1 MRLLLIPDPTSPN
14 GEDAFCREIAQRA
27 PARGHSARM
36 EMAPS
41 GSPEA
46 ASEKLAAH
54 GFARDCDVVIINS
67 LQPAALIAAKALSR
81 PTVLRLIDSY
91 IGAPPDSFA
100 EVKRLVITADLLLLP
115 SRHMVGLVADWGVS
129 EDRMRVIP
137 YAYDQILAQQ
147 IALVTVRAARARGF
161 TLVTAGVIDKTSL
174 SGFETVLSA
183 VSRLRMDVHVTVIGD
198 GPALPTLKERAQAL
212 MLGDRATFLGE
223 LPHVKKMEYFRSA
236 KAFIEPTG
244 RQGFP
249 SLALYA
255 LSEGCPVL
263 GARAGALPEFIRDG
277 ENGLLFTP
285 DDAAALAEH
294 IITLNTT
301 PGLSLR
307 LIAEGVRTVERHS
320 WDATVATALDAVET
334 LEVSKPS

>member
-1 MRLLLIPDPTSPN
+1 MRLLLIPDPSSPN
-14 GEDAFCREIAQRA
+14 GEDAFCREIAKRA
-27 PARGHSARM
+27 SARGHSARM

-41 GSPEA
+41 GPPASA
-46 ASEKLAAH
+46 AQELVSH
-54 GFARDCDVVIINS
+54 GFANDCDAVVINS

-91 IGAPPDSFA
+91 VGAPPDSLA
-100 EVKRLVITADLLLLP
+100 EVKRLAAAADLLLLP
-115 SRHMVGLVADWGVS
+115 SRHLLSLVVGWGVP
-129 EDRMRVIP
+129 EERMRVIP

-161 TLVTAGVIDKTSL
+161 PIVTAGVVDETSL
-174 SGFETVLSA
+174 PGFETVLSA
-183 VSRLRMDVHVTVIGD
+183 VSRLRMDVHVTIIGD
-198 GPALPTLKERAQAL
+198 GPSLPALKARAQAL

-223 LPHVKKMEYFRSA
+223 LAHLKKMEYFRSA
-236 KAFIEPTG
+236 KAFVEPTG
-244 RQGFP
+244 RHGFP
-249 SLALYA
+249 SLALHA

-277 ENGLLFTP
+277 ENGLLFPP

-320 WDATVATALDAVET
+320 WDATVAAALDAIET
-334 LEVSKPS
+334 LEVKAS